1 MSHVREQIAF
11 NEIMR
16 ETKHLTLTGAAAYAS
31 RELAYNISIKDV
43 HNWRAE
49 NERINDPVVR
59 GAPNK
64 KRANAAHPA
73 DVPISMDSENANKA
87 MMRRGSEMLAKRLA
101 AYFVVKGYQI
111 TCLDSGVRVQ

>member
-1 MSHVREQIAF
+1 MSHVREQRAF
-11 NEIMR
+11 NEVMR

-59 GAPNK
+59 GTKK
-64 KRANAAHPA
+64 KRANAAHPD

-111 TCLDSGVRVQ
+111 TCSDNGVRVQ